1 MQKEMDTQ
9 RTPRQTLSRNQ
20 ELVIYTRYEKCA
32 LYYHQVPPPNPQM
45 SDLFC
50 LPQQLYP
57 PEDL

>member
-1 MQKEMDTQ
+1 MDTQ